1 MEKQEKNKAN
11 MNSQQVLGYSYTN
24 DTPFIIVPSE
34 QVAFMQGQIS
44 INDSR
49 PAATEQIV
57 EKHLSKYEQVWQA
70 LA

>member
-1 MEKQEKNKAN
+1 MEKQVKNMATT
-11 MNSQQVLGYSYTN
+11 NSQQVLGYSYTN

-49 PAATEQIV
+49 PAATEHIV
-57 EKHLSKYEQVWQA
+57 KKHLDKYEQVWQA